1 MQSGITMV
9 HRDELDNYCNNFL
22 NVKNFKDYGP
32 NGLQIEGS
40 ETINKIVSGVSANLD
55 LIERAIEEKADAIFV
70 HHGIFWD
77 NESNVIT
84 GAKQKKIALLI
95 NNNIN
100 LFGYHLPLDDHPEV
114 GNNIELGRILGIK
127 KMKPVED
134 SYLWQGELKTDLKSF
149 SSLIE
154 RELGRAPQLFGEMKK
169 SINKIAWCTGGAQG
183 FIDEAIKL
191 KVDLFLSGEVSER
204 TPAAAKEN
212 GITYISAGHH
222 ATERYGVQ
230 SLCRHLSSK
239 FNLKHNFL
247 EVGNS
252 V

>member
-1 MQSGITMV
+1 MV
-9 HRDELDNYCNNFL
+9 SREELDNYCNNFL

>member
-1 MQSGITMV
+1 MI
-9 HRDELDNYCNNFL
+9 HRDDLDNYCHNFL

>member
-1 MQSGITMV
+1 MV
-9 HRDELDNYCNNFL
+9 HRDDLDNYCNNFL

-154 RELGRAPQLFGEMKK
+154 RELGRAPQIFGEMKK

>member
-1 MQSGITMV
+1 MV
-9 HRDELDNYCNNFL
+9 HRDDLDNYCNNFL

-40 ETINKIVSGVSANLD
+40 ETIKKIVSGVSANLD

>member
-1 MQSGITMV
+1 MV
-9 HRDELDNYCNNFL
+9 SREELDNYCNNFL

-212 GITYISAGHH
+212 DITYISAGHH

>member
-1 MQSGITMV
+1 MV
-9 HRDELDNYCNNFL
+9 HRDDLDNYCNNFL

>member
-1 MQSGITMV
+1 MV
-9 HRDELDNYCNNFL
+9 HRDDLDNYCNNFL

-247 EVGNS
+247 EVVNS